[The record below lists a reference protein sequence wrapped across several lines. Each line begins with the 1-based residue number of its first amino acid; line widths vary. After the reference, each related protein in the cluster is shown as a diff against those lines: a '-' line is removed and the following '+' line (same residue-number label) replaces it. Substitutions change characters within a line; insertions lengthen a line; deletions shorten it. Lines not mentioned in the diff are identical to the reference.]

1 MVKFAAKEK
10 ITPATAIA
18 DVLICILAALL
29 VSGSLYYFSN
39 YNSFVPGGITGFAS
53 IFASLLKIGDVSQ
66 NMSLFMVI
74 LNLPIFTVL
83 ALFVSRRTGIM
94 LLVYMLFQAGF
105 MTLFKILNLPYYA
118 ALEGDEAYAAGNNL
132 IFAAIGVGVLS
143 GAGFATM
150 LRRFGASGGTFA
162 ISAIIKH
169 FRPEQ
174 NISYLAFIMDASV
187 VIVSFFTFG
196 MSVNALI
203 ATLLNIFI
211 SDFISDYFVQ
221 GGRNGYKFDIITDCP
236 EELADEIMTKLSRG
250 VTSISVKGMHTGNEK
265 AMLVCIVKRR
275 EVGTLLK
282 ILKAHEAT
290 FAYSAKVSEVYGNF
304 KDKPNKDENN

>member
-1 MVKFAAKEK
+1 MKFAKKEK
-10 ITPATAIA
+10 ITAKGVICDA
-18 DVLICILAALL
+18 LICMVAALV
-29 VSGSLYYFSN
+29 VSWALYYFSN
-39 YNSFVPGGITGFAS
+39 YNSFVPGGMTGFAS
-53 IFASLLKIGDVSQ
+53 IFASLLKAGDVS
-66 NMSLFMVI
+66 NKMSIFMVV

-94 LLVYMLFQAGF
+94 LLVYMAFQAGF
-105 MTLFKILNLPYYA
+105 MTLFKTLGLPYYA
-118 ALEGDEAYAAGNNL
+118 ALETDENFLQGNNL

-169 FRPEQ
+169 LRPEQ

-187 VIVSFFTFG
+187 VIVSFFAFG

-221 GGRNGYKFDIITDCP
+221 GGRNGYKFDIITENPD
-236 EELADEIMTKLSRG
+236 ELANEIMAKLSRG
-250 VTSISVKGMHTGNEK
+250 VTSIKVTGMHTGNEK

-275 EVGTLLK
+275 EVGALLK
-282 ILKAHEAT
+282 ILKAENAT

-304 KDKPNKDENN
+304 KDKPE

>member
-1 MVKFAAKEK
+1 MIKFAKKEK
-10 ITPATAIA
+10 GSVGTVIA
-18 DVLICILAALL
+18 DIFICMAAALL

-39 YNSFVPGGITGFAS
+39 YNEFVPGGITGFAS
-53 IFASLLKIGDVSQ
+53 IFASLLKMGDVSN
-66 NMSLFMVI
+66 NMSIFMVI

-105 MTLFKILNLPYYA
+105 MSLFKFFSLPYYA
-118 ALEGDEAYAAGNNL
+118 ALEGDSAFITGNNL

-169 FRPEQ
+169 FRPEK

-221 GGRNGYKFDIITDCP
+221 GLRNGYKFDIITDNP
-236 EELADEIMTKLSRG
+236 DNLASEIMDKLSRG
-250 VTSISVKGMHTGNEK
+250 VTQITVKGMHTGNEK

-275 EVGTLLK
+275 EIGALLK
-282 ILKAHEAT
+282 ILKANGAT
-290 FAYSAKVSEVYGNF
+290 FSYSAKVSEVYGNF
-304 KDKPNKDENN
+304 KDKPDKN